1 VSVYPKESPFRK
13 VTYEATLR
21 GGAAV
26 TTVVRELPCY
36 QGERQ
41 ALEVL
46 EQGKALAFFEGLL
59 KDGVFDIKMPQD
71 AKDGAFDPEET
82 AHNETVYE
90 FWVAKG
96 KEMKRFYLGEQ
107 ALFKDHALLGQYV
120 GLMRAVLAHVA
131 PPKVR
136 ALFCEFKKI
145 GYLSVTSNEDA
156 IVLIDGWDRMET
168 PVDAVEL
175 EEGEHTIKV
184 IGKSGQVREFTVRIG
199 QGLTA
204 RYHVV
209 FE

>member
-1 VSVYPKESPFRK
+1 

-21 GGAAV
+21 AGSAII
-26 TTVVRELPCY
+26 TVSRDLPCY
-36 QGERQ
+36 RGDRQ
-41 ALEVL
+41 ALEIL
-46 EQGKALAFFEGLL
+46 EQGKAMAFFENLSRQ
-59 KDGVFDIKMPQD
+59 GVFDIERPLQ
-71 AKDGAFDPEET
+71 ARDGAFDPEQM
-82 AHNETVYE
+82 AHEQTVYE

-107 ALFKDHALLGQYV
+107 ALFNDHALLGQYM
-120 GLMRAVLAHVA
+120 GLMRAVLGHVS

-136 ALFCEFKKI
+136 ALFCDFKKI

-156 IVLIDGWDRMET
+156 IVVIDGWDRMET

-175 EEGEHTIKV
+175 EEGEHVVKV
-184 IGKSGQVREFTVRIG
+184 IGKSGRVREFNVRIG
-199 QGLTA
+199 QGLTS